1 VFQENLKKPAKNEMV
16 SAIRKI
22 SIFFFPLLPA
32 FRQEKGKFIETDQEY
47 CLFSPEKREV
57 RH

>member
-1 VFQENLKKPAKNEMV
+1 MV

-47 CLFSPEKREV
+47 CLFSPEKRDV